1 MHREQR
7 KSLTSGTVVPINW
20 FILREVCTKGE
31 ENEASRMVAGV
42 GGCVL
47 SEVHAEKEETGE
59 HWAYNTVCS
68 VTWEMRVKKMLSV
81 KNGIRS

>member
-1 MHREQR
+1 
-7 KSLTSGTVVPINW
+7 
-20 FILREVCTKGE
+20 
-31 ENEASRMVAGV
+31 MVANV

-47 SEVHAEKEETGE
+47 SEVRAEKEETGE

-68 VTWEMRVKKMLSV
+68 VTWEIGVKKMLGV

>member
-1 MHREQR
+1 
-7 KSLTSGTVVPINW
+7 
-20 FILREVCTKGE
+20 
-31 ENEASRMVAGV
+31 MVARV

-47 SEVHAEKEETGE
+47 SEVHTEKEETGE